1 MCIKLLETLFSSL
14 LLINYDSCR
23 WSNKQE
29 QNKLG
34 MDSFEQNSDG
44 NGICDI
50 CGNKVV
56 TSGNTTNLFKVYSL
70 HESLK

>member
-1 MCIKLLETLFSSL
+1 MCVELLEILFYSL
-14 LLINYDSCR
+14 LLINYDNCR
-23 WSNKQE
+23 RSNKQA

-44 NGICDI
+44 NGVCDI
-50 CGNKVV
+50 CGDKVV

>member
-1 MCIKLLETLFSSL
+1 MTAAGGAINKHKRSL
-14 LLINYDSCR
+14 VWIH
-23 WSNKQE
+23 
-29 QNKLG
+29 
-34 MDSFEQNSDG
+34 FEQRSDD

-50 CGNKVV
+50 CGDKVV